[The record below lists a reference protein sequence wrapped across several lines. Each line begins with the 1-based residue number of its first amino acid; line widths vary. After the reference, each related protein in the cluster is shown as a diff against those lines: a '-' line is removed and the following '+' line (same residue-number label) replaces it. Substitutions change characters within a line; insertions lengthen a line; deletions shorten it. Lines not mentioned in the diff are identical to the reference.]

1 MSDEQGPDRTG
12 LVFDIQRFSIHDGP
26 GIRTT
31 VFMKGCPL
39 RCRWCSNPESIKPY
53 PEIMTFDV
61 RCNKCNKCLDVC
73 SPGAIEIGETI
84 KIDRS
89 KCNLCMECVKVC
101 YPAAIKVAGQYM
113 SVEEVVEEVEKDR
126 LFYQNSGGGVTVSG
140 GEPLFQ
146 WEFVAALF
154 KECQE
159 RHLHTTL
166 DTTGCA
172 KWPAIEQVLKYTDL
186 VLYDIKHMD
195 PLRHRDKTGRSNAL
209 ILNNAKKVAR
219 ETRTWLRF
227 PVIPGYND
235 SESNIRQ
242 LSEFGLACGVEKVC
256 LIPYHRWGEG
266 KYKRLGRKY
275 LFGGIE
281 PPTSDH
287 IDEVRRTIESHGLT
301 VTIGN

>member
-1 MSDEQGPDRTG
+1 M
-12 LVFDIQRFSIHDGP
+12 
-26 GIRTT
+26 
-31 VFMKGCPL
+31 
-39 RCRWCSNPESIKPY
+39 KPY

-61 RCNKCNKCLDVC
+61 RCNKCYKCLDVC
-73 SPGAIEIGETI
+73 SLGAIEIGETI
-84 KIDRS
+84 KIDRAS
-89 KCNLCMECVKVC
+89 CNLCMECIQVC
-101 YPAAIKVAGQYM
+101 YPGAIKVAGQYM
-113 SVEEVVEEVEKDR
+113 SVEEVIEEVEKDR
-126 LFYQNSGGGVTVSG
+126 LFYQNSDGGVTVSG

-172 KWPAIEQVLKYTDL
+172 KWSAIEEVLRYTNL

-219 ETRTWLRF
+219 EARTWLRF

-235 SESNIRQ
+235 SESHIRQ
-242 LSEFGLACGVEKVC
+242 ISGFGLACRVEKVC

-266 KYKRLGRKY
+266 KYKRLGKKY
-275 LFGGIE
+275 LFGGTE

-287 IDEVRRTIESHGLT
+287 IDEVKRTIESYGLT